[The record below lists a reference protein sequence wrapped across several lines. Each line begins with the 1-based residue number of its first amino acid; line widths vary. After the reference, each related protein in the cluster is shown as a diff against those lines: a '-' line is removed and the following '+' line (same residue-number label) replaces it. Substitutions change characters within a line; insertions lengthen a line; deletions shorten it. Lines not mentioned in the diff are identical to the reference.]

1 MRVLRSATPPPSEVD
16 DLTLTRAQ
24 RGDAAAFR
32 AIVTCHQQTV
42 FAYLWRMIGARGGR
56 GLVED
61 LTQDTFVRV
70 YRGLAGFSIA
80 GPARLRTWILTIATR
95 VALNELRKTRVRTE
109 PISRARNLPARSD
122 EVLALI
128 VRDALDHMTADHRAV
143 LVLREYH
150 QLDYQEI
157 ALVLEIDEGT
167 VKSRLSRARAA
178 LRAALSEDE

>member
-1 MRVLRSATPPPSEVD
+1 MRVLRNPASEPTEVD
-16 DLTLTRAQ
+16 DLTLARAQ

-32 AIVTCHQQTV
+32 AIVACHQQTV
-42 FAYLWRMIGARGGR
+42 FAFLWRMIGSRGDR

-70 YRGLAGFSIA
+70 YRGLASFSIA

-95 VALNELRKTRVRTE
+95 VALNDLRRRRVKTE
-109 PISRARNLPARSD
+109 PIARARDIVDRGDAA
-122 EVLALI
+122 LALI

-178 LRAALSEDE
+178 LRDALEDE